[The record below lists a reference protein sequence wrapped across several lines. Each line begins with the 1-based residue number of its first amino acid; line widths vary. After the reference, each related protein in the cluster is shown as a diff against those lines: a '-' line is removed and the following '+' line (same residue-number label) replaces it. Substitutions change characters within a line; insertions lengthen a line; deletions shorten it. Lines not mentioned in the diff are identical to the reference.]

1 MGGHV
6 VRADPA
12 LVHQR
17 LDQRVIVGDLV
28 ELTVPQQVSPGVADV
43 AERHPAAGPQH
54 RGERGAHALERGVG
68 DHHAVQRVIR
78 VVDRVSQRVEQVGA
92 GRVFVEPGQG
102 RDRRGAGDFAGGMT
116 AHAVSHGQQA
126 RPSVRRVLVPLPEE
140 ADV

>member
-17 LDQRVIVGDLV
+17 LDQCVVVGDLV
-28 ELTVPQQVSPGVADV
+28 ELTIAQQVSPGVADV
-43 AERHPAAGPQH
+43 AERDPAVRPQH

-68 DHHAVQRVIR
+68 DHHVVQRVIR
-78 VVDRVSQRVEQVGA
+78 VVDRVGQRVEQVGA
-92 GRVFVEPGQG
+92 GGVLVEPGQG
-102 RDRRGAGDFAGGMT
+102 GDGRGAGDFTGGVT
-116 AHAVSHGQQA
+116 PHAVSHGQQA
-126 RPSVRRVLVPLPEE
+126 GASVRGVLVPLPEE